1 MAAVQ
6 REEGVDVLKGAAVC
20 CMVFAH
26 TVQLLPPGG
35 DACTQFAYYFVNLT
49 AFPAF
54 LFCFGYACRRA
65 YLQKPRAAAARG
77 LARGFCKTMAALYA
91 CGLAWLLCTG
101 GFGPKAAAKLL
112 LALQLPGYS
121 EFLLSFALL
130 YVLVWGLALTWFPY
144 SRVHLPV
151 LGALVGMQGASVFP
165 LAQYAAYF
173 LLGAWFSGRTARFSA
188 PVAMCAA
195 LGTAA
200 FYVFY
205 AVRGEYPARFPPTA
219 LWVAGGAAWVYAA
232 WLVCMRTASWRAVRA
247 LRLAFAGRHSL
258 WFLTASNIMLFVL
271 HRAGLRPGAGGVP
284 GALLH
289 PAVCLGVLLAAGAL
303 CPAGRAAAEAAAAL
317 RGVRGRAH
325 SARRPPGGGAG
336 RHAAPLAGKPPLAKS
351 AVFQRKRLCWGG
363 RRARFKSC
371 AGRKSRPAGMAAPC
385 TQGVLAQNAAAGHKS
400 VPVPLCWRK
409 KACIIEKAGRCGAC
423 PRTRAHTG
431 AGRPGRR
438 DEKGACML

>member
-130 YVLVWGLALTWFPY
+130 YVLVWALHGALRRVVAHGWAVALAAAAGLALTWFPY

-271 HRAGLRPGAGGVP
+271 HRAGLRPGAGCARRFAAPGRVP
-284 GALLH
+284 GR
-289 PAVCLGVLLAAGAL
+289 AVGRGRIVHSR
-303 CPAGRAAAEAAAAL
+303 RAAAHRGAARPGAQPL
-317 RGVRGRAH
+317 
-325 SARRPPGGGAG
+325 RRPRPCGACGAG
-336 RHAAPLAGKPPLAKS
+336 RTARAAPPAGVRAGTLRPWRASRLWPKARCFSGKGCVGAGGGPALK
-351 AVFQRKRLCWGG
+351 AVPGEKAALPEWPRPA
-363 RRARFKSC
+363 RRACWHKMPRQGTKACPCRC
-371 AGRKSRPAGMAAPC
+371 AGE
-385 TQGVLAQNAAAGHKS
+385 
-400 VPVPLCWRK
+400 K
-409 KACIIEKAGRCGAC
+409 K
-423 PRTRAHTG
+423 HV
-431 AGRPGRR
+431 
-438 DEKGACML
+438 

>member
-130 YVLVWGLALTWFPY
+130 YVLVWALHGALRRVVAHGWAVALAAAAGLALTWFPY

-303 CPAGRAAAEAAAAL
+303 CTAAARLRPWRASRLWPKARCFSGKGCVGAGGGPALKAVPGEKAAL
-317 RGVRGRAH
+317 
-325 SARRPPGGGAG
+325 P
-336 RHAAPLAGKPPLAKS
+336 
-351 AVFQRKRLCWGG
+351 
-363 RRARFKSC
+363 
-371 AGRKSRPAGMAAPC
+371 GMAAPC
-385 TQGVLAQNAAAGHKS
+385 AQGVLAQNAAAGHKS

-409 KACIIEKAGRCGAC
+409 KACIIEKTGRCGAC